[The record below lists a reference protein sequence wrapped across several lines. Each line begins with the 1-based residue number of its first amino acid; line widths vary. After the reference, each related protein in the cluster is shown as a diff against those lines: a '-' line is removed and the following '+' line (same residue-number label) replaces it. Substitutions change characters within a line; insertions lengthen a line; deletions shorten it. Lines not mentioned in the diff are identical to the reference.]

1 MRTYGAAP
9 KAECFVSF
17 LIAANV
23 FVITATKRLM
33 SQKLRTITQTM
44 KKKHETKY
52 SASIIE
58 YISGD
63 HCCGAWEVT

>member
-33 SQKLRTITQTM
+33 SQKLRTMTQMTWFNFQIVNVDAGSQSSDSDSDDSN
-44 KKKHETKY
+44 E
-52 SASIIE
+52 E
-58 YISGD
+58 
-63 HCCGAWEVT
+63 